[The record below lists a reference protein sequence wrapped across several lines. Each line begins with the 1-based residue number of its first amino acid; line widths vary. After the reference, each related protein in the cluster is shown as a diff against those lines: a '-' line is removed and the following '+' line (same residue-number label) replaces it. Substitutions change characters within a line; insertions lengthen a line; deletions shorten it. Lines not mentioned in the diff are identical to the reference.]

1 MSAEE
6 IRKLINLLEND
17 DSSYSVRL
25 GPKDQVKKHHSQ
37 WEVGGCEELAKD
49 IGGEVIVL
57 QQPILNI
64 VSAYVHHH
72 AFENGVPILK
82 YFDRHDRGWNG
93 SKLEKIDIPAG
104 AKLVYDKEY
113 GNFYGHDAV
122 HGYFCADGRYLED
135 LGLLPKD

>member
-17 DSSYSVRL
+17 DEPHGIRL
-25 GPKDQVKKHHSQ
+25 GPASQVNAHHNA
-37 WEVGGCEELAKD
+37 WDNGACESLAND

-64 VSAYVHHH
+64 AYAYVHHH

-104 AKLVYDKEY
+104 AKLVYDESS

-122 HGYFCADGRYLED
+122 HGYFCGDATYLED
-135 LGLLPKD
+135 LGLLPHN